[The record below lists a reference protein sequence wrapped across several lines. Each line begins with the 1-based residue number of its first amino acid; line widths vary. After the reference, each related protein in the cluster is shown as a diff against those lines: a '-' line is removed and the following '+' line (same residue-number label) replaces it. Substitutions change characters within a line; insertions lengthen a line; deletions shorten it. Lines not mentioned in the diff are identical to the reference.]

1 MSSGEFTSSIGPGLQ
16 RYQNLGVR
24 PVIAAGGP
32 VTKQGGSR
40 LRPEVMA
47 AMNDAA
53 GILVDMEELNQRAG
67 EVLARHTGAEA
78 GVVSSGAAGALVLQ
92 AAAVVAGNDPA
103 NMARLPDTTGMKNEI
118 IIHRCHRFPYD
129 QCYRAVGA
137 QFVEIGDGRAAHPWE
152 LEAAFSERTAA
163 VVYLY
168 SPFISRNALPF
179 EQVRDMAH
187 ARGVPVLANAASFLP
202 PRANLKRFIAA
213 GADMVIYSGGK
224 TVRGPQG
231 TGILVGRRDLI
242 EAAFAN
248 SSPHEF
254 FGRSLKVAK
263 EEIIGLIEAL
273 EIFVTEDEV
282 AETARYRHMVE
293 QVVEA
298 CGNLRGL
305 RVSVEHDEH
314 DFLMPTAVLR
324 FTGDWRGPTRN
335 QVYEALIAG
344 DPPIY
349 MQEHGPTDQLGVDP
363 FNVAEDQLEVL
374 IDRLRAELTRT

>member
-1 MSSGEFTSSIGPGLQ
+1 MSTVGPGLQ
-16 RYQNLGVR
+16 RYQTLGVR

-53 GILVDMEELNQRAG
+53 GILVDMEDLNQRAG

-78 GVVSSGAAGALVLQ
+78 GLVSSGAAGALVLQ
-92 AAAVVAGNDPA
+92 AAAVVAGNNPA

-137 QFVEIGDGRAAHPWE
+137 RFVEIGDGRAAHPWE

-179 EQVRDMAH
+179 EQVRAMAH
-187 ARGVPVLANAASFLP
+187 ERGVPVLANAASYLP

-231 TGILVGRRDLI
+231 TGILVGRHDLI

-263 EEIIGLIEAL
+263 EEIVGLIEAL

-282 AETARYRHMVE
+282 AENIRYRTMVE

-298 CGNLRGL
+298 CGNLPGL
-305 RVSVEHDEH
+305 RVSVEQDEH

-324 FTGDWRGPTRN
+324 FTSDWRGRSRN
-335 QVYEALIAG
+335 QVYQGLIDG

-349 MQEHGPTDQLGVDP
+349 MQEHGPADQLGVDP
-363 FNVAEDQLEVL
+363 FNVTDDQLEVL
-374 IDRLRAELTRT
+374 IRRLREELTRA